1 MNSCSAADAAPRS
14 PSLSLLAT
22 EPARALLDYLGSHLP
37 RAPLATGDGHPVVV
51 YPGLGAGAWST
62 ARLREALIE
71 AGFDARDWGFGQ
83 NTGPRGSIP
92 DWLKQLREAVDAV
105 RSERGREVSLV
116 GWSLGGIYAREV
128 GRAAPELIRQVIT
141 LGSPFAAPPDA
152 THAAWLYRVL
162 NRKTRPKPG
171 YQEHLRQTL
180 PVPSTSI
187 YSKSDGVVPW
197 QGCIQPQA
205 SQSENIE
212 VAGVSHLGM
221 GTSRKVL
228 AIVADRLAQ
237 PVGGWRRYPA
247 RSSSPA

>member
-1 MNSCSAADAAPRS
+1 MNSFSPTSSAQHS

-37 RAPLATGDGHPVVV
+37 RPRLAAGDGHPVIV
-51 YPGLGAGAWST
+51 YPGLGAGSWST
-62 ARLREALIE
+62 TRLREALIE

-92 DWLKQLREAVDAV
+92 AWLAQLREAVDAV
-105 RSERGREVSLV
+105 RSERGRAVSLV
-116 GWSLGGIYAREV
+116 GWSLGGIYAREIS
-128 GRAAPELIRQVIT
+128 RSAPGLVRQVIT
-141 LGSPFAAPPDA
+141 LGSPFAAQPDA

-162 NRKTRPKPG
+162 NPKTPARPG
-171 YQEHLRQTL
+171 NQERLSQTL

-197 QGCIQPQA
+197 QGCIQPDSSQA
-205 SQSENIE
+205 ENIE

-221 GTSRKVL
+221 GTNRKVL

-237 PVGGWRRYPA
+237 PAGTWRRYPA
-247 RSSSPA
+247 GSSSPA